1 MSTCTQWVDRGVI
14 ECKQWADRWT
24 RRCQD
29 WASNVRLACDEWKD
43 EGYQACDRYE
53 DQGYESCTGWSKSCD
68 DWLPWPLDYIC
79 DAFEWVCKGWVWVSH
94 WVCVAFVWVTHW
106 VCKAWS
112 YIIEWTCVAFFWV
125 LEAVCTVWSW
135 VAKWVCIAW
144 DKTRCALVALGEVVL
159 SAFGRKPRRRR
170 RIKHVFVLML
180 ENRSFDHF
188 FGFTDIRGT
197 DFETGAPTTIDNL
210 LGKDPTNVDPAD
222 NSAVHTSHP
231 ADFALSA
238 QDGDPG
244 HEFEHVFE
252 HLVGPG
258 AVYDP
263 NQPYPAIDNSGYV
276 ANYRN
281 RGSANPFKCMACYEE
296 QQLPIIT
303 TLAREFA
310 ICDQWFASMP
320 GPTWPNRLFVHAAS
334 SAGLDN
340 SPGSWD
346 TVTTTLID
354 GYRFDNGNIYDRL
367 EDKCLDWLVFEGD
380 ETPQVFS
387 LSGMNFNALQG
398 RFRNMEDFRSSVND
412 KLFPASYSFIEP
424 DYGNIMP
431 WTPEDFTCG
440 TSQHP
445 LDDVTRGERLIKEV
459 YEAVR
464 NSPHWESSMIVITHD
479 ENGGFFDHTVPPA
492 AVHPGDSV
500 TDNENVH
507 VKFDFKQLGPRVP
520 AVVISPWIARGTID
534 HRKHEHPTVIKTL
547 RDLFSLGSLTER
559 DRQANSLAP
568 LLTLTAP
575 RTDCPTTLPPVA
587 ESGWRCTSDAP
598 DSDLGNNTGGLI
610 SRERY
615 DYEMRISEA
624 MKKELKAREPEPGIR
639 GFARIALRRYLSVAP
654 IEKRDDILE
663 RFMRIDNSYDARI
676 FIKDARDA
684 IRLHKAEKPDR
695 NEPWKRDR
703 ATDAK
708 VAR

>member
-281 RGSANPFKCMACYEE
+281 RGSAKPFKCMACYEE

-639 GFARIALRRYLSVAP
+639 GFARVALRRYLSVAP